1 VRVAILTISDRSARG
16 ERPDAS
22 GPAIEQFVAGR
33 LRAEVVRA
41 AVVPDEPDV
50 IRATLA
56 EWCDTDAADLILTTG
71 GTGFA
76 PRDVTPEATRAV
88 IEREAPGLA
97 EAMRQA
103 SLAVTPHAMLSR
115 AVCGIRGRTLIVNLP
130 GSPKAV
136 VENLQTIAAALPH
149 AVQLLRDL
157 PASEQGHHAA

>member
-16 ERPDAS
+16 ERSDAS
-22 GPAIEQFVAGR
+22 GPAIQSFVAAR

-41 AVVPDEPDV
+41 EVVADEQAA
-50 IRATLA
+50 ISATLA
-56 EWCDTDAADLILTTG
+56 GWCDADVADIIFTTG

-76 PRDVTPEATRAV
+76 PRDVTPEATRAI

-103 SLAVTPHAMLSR
+103 SLAVTAHAMLSR

-136 VENLQTIAAALPH
+136 VENLQTIAPALPH
-149 AVQLLRDL
+149 AVQLLRDQ
-157 PASEQGHHAA
+157 PASELGHHAA